1 MSEADSDNEQ
11 SKEKGPP
18 PAKRPKS
25 SRKPSSNPLPL
36 PANYDADQESG
47 DAELERTGYSS
58 NSDWETYFSTTES
71 ENCAAEPRKVF
82 NLPPDKNTPS
92 CKPSSS
98 NN

>member
-25 SRKPSSNPLPL
+25 SRKPSSNPLPQ
-36 PANYDADQESG
+36 NYDADQESG

-58 NSDWETYFSTTES
+58 N
-71 ENCAAEPRKVF
+71 
-82 NLPPDKNTPS
+82 
-92 CKPSSS
+92 
-98 NN
+98 